1 MPTVEQSTKLKCPMG
16 VSAKRGKRRK
26 RWERKAKAAT
36 GDGAQLLSGDSEG
49 HWVRRCSQL
58 GEGGGGWGGGH
69 ERGQEWIQVLIRKT
83 GRESGGVR
91 LLVLRVSHLL
101 EGVADLADGAL

>member
-1 MPTVEQSTKLKCPMG
+1 MPSEEKEGKG
-16 VSAKRGKRRK
+16 GNGKRRLP
-26 RWERKAKAAT
+26 RAT
-36 GDGAQLLSGDSEG
+36 GRNCLVGTVRATGLEDARNSEKEEED
-49 HWVRRCSQL
+49 
-58 GEGGGGWGGGH
+58 GEGGVR
-69 ERGQEWIQVLIRKT
+69 RGQEWIQVLIRKT